1 MDAPHQNVPGWMRPR
16 SSSIVQRFPITGA
29 RIKHR
34 YAPPELAQ
42 FLLVPPFG
50 LIFVAFTLSAYGQTQ
65 ALLHDAAIRSLET
78 VATFSGPMPTVV
90 TVKVICCKGKLGEL
104 R

>member
-34 YAPPELAQ
+34 YAPPEPAQ

-78 VATFSGPMPTVV
+78 VATFSPHAN
-90 TVKVICCKGKLGEL
+90 
-104 R
+104 RRYS